1 MERAA
6 MPVTL
11 NTERDNPASAN
22 IDQMTTLDAVSLI
35 NREDAKV
42 AAAVREAL
50 PQIAAAVDIIAAAI
64 AKGGR
69 LIYLGAGTSGRLGVL
84 DAVECAPTF
93 SVAPDL
99 VQGLIAGG
107 ADALTESIEGAEDKP
122 DSAREDLA
130 ARGLTSADVVC
141 GIAASGRTPYVIGG
155 LKHAKAQG
163 AQTIAVACNAGS
175 AIGDIADVSIWV
187 DVGPEIIAGSTRMK
201 AGTAQK
207 LILNMLSTA
216 AMIRLG
222 KVYGNLMV
230 DVKVSNQ
237 KLAERARRLVTR
249 LTGADDEGAR
259 ELLARANNEVK
270 PAVVMSRLAVDFAE
284 ARRLLAKADGR
295 LRDVIGDVS
304 A

>member
-1 MERAA
+1 
-6 MPVTL
+6 MPMKLT
-11 NTERDNPASAN
+11 TELDNPASAN

-35 NREDAKV
+35 NREDAKA

-50 PQIAAAVDIIAAAI
+50 PQIAEAVDIIAAAI

-84 DAVECAPTF
+84 DAVECVPTF
-93 SVAPDL
+93 SVEPDL

-107 ADALTESIEGAEDKP
+107 ADALTNSIEGAEDKP
-122 DSAREDLA
+122 CGARDDLA
-130 ARGLTSADVVC
+130 ARGLTSDDVLC

-155 LKHAKAQG
+155 LEYATGLGAK
-163 AQTIAVACNAGS
+163 TIAIACNADS
-175 AIGDIADVSIWV
+175 PIGAIADVSICV

-237 KLAERARRLVTR
+237 KLAERARRLVMR
-249 LTGADDEGAR
+249 LTGVDDDGAR
-259 ELLARANNEVK
+259 ELLARAHSEVK
-270 PAVVMSRLAVDFAE
+270 PAVVMSRLAVDVDE
-284 ARRLLAKADGR
+284 ARRLLAEADGR
-295 LRDVIGDVS
+295 LRAVIGDDP

>member
-1 MERAA
+1 MNL
-6 MPVTL
+6 T
-11 NTERDNPASAN
+11 TEQDNPVSAN

-50 PQIAAAVDIIAAAI
+50 PQIAVAVDVIAEAI

-69 LIYLGAGTSGRLGVL
+69 LFYIGAGTSGRLGVL
-84 DAVECAPTF
+84 DAVETVPTF

-99 VQGLIAGG
+99 VQGVIAGG
-107 ADALTESIEGAEDKP
+107 SDALTQSIEGAEDRP
-122 DSAREDLA
+122 EGAREDLI
-130 ARGLTSADVVC
+130 ARELTSKDVVC
-141 GIAASGRTPYVIGG
+141 GIAASGRTPYVVGG
-155 LKHAKAQG
+155 LEYANALGAK
-163 AQTIAVACNAGS
+163 TIAIAGNANS
-175 AIGDIADVSIWV
+175 AIGKLADVSISV

-207 LILNMLSTA
+207 MILNMLSTS

-237 KLAERARRLVTR
+237 KLAERACGLVMR
-249 LTGADDEGAR
+249 LTGVDDEQAR
-259 ELLARANNEVK
+259 ALLARANNEVK
-270 PAVVMSRLAVDFAE
+270 SAVVMARLGVDIEE
-284 ARRLLAKADGR
+284 ARRLLEQANGK
-295 LRDVIGDVS
+295 LRAVIGDDPG
-304 A
+304 